1 MNNPDWVKTARAGDF
16 VVCVEGSGARTINGA
31 SPIVKGAVYEI
42 KNVFVV
48 PPAEPQAGV
57 VGIRLKNHNNGIFKG
72 QEAGYRASAFRPV
85 KPLPTSL
92 TEHLKEDA

>member
-1 MNNPDWVKTARAGDF
+1 MNNPDWVKTAKAGDF
-16 VVCVEGSGARTINGA
+16 VVCLENSRSGKNRAA
-31 SPIVKGAVYEI
+31 PLVKGVVYEI

-48 PPAEPQAGV
+48 SAYDPDAGV
-57 VGIRLKNHNNGIFKG
+57 VGIRLKNHNNGIFRG
-72 QEAGYRASAFRPV
+72 REAGYRASAFRPV